1 MSKLKAMALIALAL
15 LLFSTLA
22 FGQANYPN
30 RPVKMIVPF
39 APGGASDF
47 VARIISP
54 KLGELLGQTI
64 VIENRPGAS
73 GNIGMEAAAKAA
85 ADGYTIYLG
94 NIGTI
99 AINPAVFP
107 NLSINPQKDFTAI
120 TLVAGVPSILIA
132 NPSVPANTVAE
143 LVALAK
149 SKPGELNFAS
159 PGSSTLNRLEMERFM
174 KFADLKIVHIP
185 YKGGAGPA
193 VTGMLGGETQVMFVT
208 LSSAISFVQAGKLKP
223 LGISTTK
230 RIDALPQVPTMIE
243 AGYPDMVSS
252 SWQGIFV
259 PAGTP
264 RPIVEKIHAAVLA
277 TMDSPE
283 IKQRFAGGGVDVLTS
298 KTPEDFAAFVAA
310 ETGPGPDRRSDSE
323 VDAYIRATA
332 ITVHHP
338 LGTCKMGSDRDPDA
352 VVDAECKVRGVEG
365 LRIVDASVMPDLV
378 GGNINAPVIMIAEK
392 AADLIRG
399 REPLAP
405 VNV

>member
-1 MSKLKAMALIALAL
+1 MRKLMRATLLTLAL
-15 LLFSTLA
+15 CPVLA
-22 FGQANYPN
+22 FGQASYPN

-54 KLGELLGQTI
+54 RLSEALGQSI
-64 VIENRPGAS
+64 VIENKPGAS
-73 GNIGMEAAAKAA
+73 GNIGMEAAAKAP

-99 AINPAVFP
+99 AINPAVFQ
-107 NLSINPQKDFTAI
+107 NLAINPQKDFTAI

-132 NPSVPANTVAE
+132 NATVPANTVAE

-174 KFADLKIVHIP
+174 KLANLNMVHIP

-208 LSSAISFVQAGKLKP
+208 LSSAISFIQAGRLKG

-230 RIDALPQVPTMIE
+230 RIEALPQVPTMIE
-243 AGYPDMVSS
+243 AGYPEMVSS
-252 SWQGIFV
+252 SWQGVFV

-264 RPIVEKIHAAVLA
+264 RPIVEKIHAALLA
-277 TMDSPE
+277 TMESPD
-283 IKQRFAGGGVDVLTS
+283 IKQRFASGGVDVMTS
-298 KTPEDFAAFVAA
+298 KTPEDFASFVNA
-310 ETGPGPDRRSDSE
+310 ETASWGKVAKESG
-323 VDAYIRATA
+323 AT
-332 ITVHHP
+332 I
-338 LGTCKMGSDRDPDA
+338 D
-352 VVDAECKVRGVEG
+352 
-365 LRIVDASVMPDLV
+365 
-378 GGNINAPVIMIAEK
+378 
-392 AADLIRG
+392 
-399 REPLAP
+399 
-405 VNV
+405 

>member
-1 MSKLKAMALIALAL
+1 MSKLKPVAWVALAL
-15 LLFSTLA
+15 PLFSALA
-22 FGQANYPN
+22 IGQANYPN

-208 LSSAISFVQAGKLKP
+208 LSSAISFVQAGRLKP

-243 AGYPDMVSS
+243 AGYPEMVSS
-252 SWQGIFV
+252 SWQGVFV

-264 RPIVEKIHAAVLA
+264 RPTVEKIHSALLA

-283 IKQRFAGGGVDVLTS
+283 VKQRFAGGGVDVMTS

-310 ETGPGPDRRSDSE
+310 ETARWGKVAKESGAT
-323 VDAYIRATA
+323 VD
-332 ITVHHP
+332 
-338 LGTCKMGSDRDPDA
+338 
-352 VVDAECKVRGVEG
+352 
-365 LRIVDASVMPDLV
+365 
-378 GGNINAPVIMIAEK
+378 
-392 AADLIRG
+392 
-399 REPLAP
+399 
-405 VNV
+405 

>member
-1 MSKLKAMALIALAL
+1 MIKLTQAAL
-15 LLFSTLA
+15 LTLSLVLCPVLA
-22 FGQANYPN
+22 FGQASYPN

-54 KLGELLGQTI
+54 RLSEALGQSI
-64 VIENRPGAS
+64 VIENKPGAS
-73 GNIGMEAAAKAA
+73 GNIGMEAAAKAP

-99 AINPAVFP
+99 AINPAVFQ
-107 NLSINPQKDFTAI
+107 NLAINPQKDFTAI

-132 NPSVPANTVAE
+132 NATVPANTVAE

-174 KFADLKIVHIP
+174 KLANLNMVHIP

-208 LSSAISFVQAGKLKP
+208 LSSAISFIQAGRLKG

-230 RIDALPQVPTMIE
+230 RIEALPQVPTMTE

-252 SWQGIFV
+252 SWQGVFV

-264 RPIVEKIHAAVLA
+264 RPIVEKIHAALLA

-283 IKQRFAGGGVDVLTS
+283 IKQRFAGGGVDVMTS
-298 KTPEDFAAFVAA
+298 KTPEDFASFVNA
-310 ETGPGPDRRSDSE
+310 ETARWGKVAKESG
-323 VDAYIRATA
+323 AT
-332 ITVHHP
+332 I
-338 LGTCKMGSDRDPDA
+338 D
-352 VVDAECKVRGVEG
+352 
-365 LRIVDASVMPDLV
+365 
-378 GGNINAPVIMIAEK
+378 
-392 AADLIRG
+392 
-399 REPLAP
+399 
-405 VNV
+405 

>member
-1 MSKLKAMALIALAL
+1 MSKLKPMVWVTLAL

-22 FGQANYPN
+22 FGQANYPS

-73 GNIGMEAAAKAA
+73 GNIGMEAAAKAP

-107 NLSINPQKDFTAI
+107 NLSINPQKDFIAV

-132 NPSVPANTVAE
+132 NPNVPANTVAE

-174 KFADLKIVHIP
+174 KFADVKIVHIP

-208 LSSAISFVQAGKLKP
+208 LSSAISFIQAGKLKP

-243 AGYPDMVSS
+243 AGFSDMVSS
-252 SWQGIFV
+252 SWQGVFV
-259 PAGTP
+259 PVGTP
-264 RPIVEKIHAAVLA
+264 RPIVDKIHAALLT
-277 TMDSPE
+277 TMESPE
-283 IKQRFAGGGVDVLTS
+283 VKQRFAGGGVDVVTS

-310 ETGPGPDRRSDSE
+310 ETARWGKVAKESGAT
-323 VDAYIRATA
+323 VD
-332 ITVHHP
+332 
-338 LGTCKMGSDRDPDA
+338 
-352 VVDAECKVRGVEG
+352 
-365 LRIVDASVMPDLV
+365 
-378 GGNINAPVIMIAEK
+378 
-392 AADLIRG
+392 
-399 REPLAP
+399 
-405 VNV
+405 

>member
-1 MSKLKAMALIALAL
+1 MMIKLTQAAL
-15 LLFSTLA
+15 LTLSLVLCPVLA
-22 FGQANYPN
+22 FGQASYPN

-54 KLGELLGQTI
+54 RLSEALGQSI
-64 VIENRPGAS
+64 VIENKPGAS
-73 GNIGMEAAAKAA
+73 GNIGMEAAAKAP

-99 AINPAVFP
+99 AINPAVFQ
-107 NLSINPQKDFTAI
+107 NLAINPQKDFTAI

-132 NPSVPANTVAE
+132 NATVPANTVAE

-174 KFADLKIVHIP
+174 KLANLNMVHIP

-208 LSSAISFVQAGKLKP
+208 LSSAISFIQAGRLKG

-230 RIDALPQVPTMIE
+230 RIEALPQVPTMTE

-252 SWQGIFV
+252 SWQGVFV

-264 RPIVEKIHAAVLA
+264 RPIVEKIHAALLA

-283 IKQRFAGGGVDVLTS
+283 IKQRFAGGGVDVMTS
-298 KTPEDFAAFVAA
+298 KTPEDFASFVNA
-310 ETGPGPDRRSDSE
+310 ETARWGKVAKESG
-323 VDAYIRATA
+323 AT
-332 ITVHHP
+332 I
-338 LGTCKMGSDRDPDA
+338 D
-352 VVDAECKVRGVEG
+352 
-365 LRIVDASVMPDLV
+365 
-378 GGNINAPVIMIAEK
+378 
-392 AADLIRG
+392 
-399 REPLAP
+399 
-405 VNV
+405 